1 MFKKKLI
8 INAIFILIIILY
20 IPIIFQSFKEPLH
33 SYAFTELH
41 INYLGGFIR
50 RGLLGEISRL
60 FSPLINNIYFFA
72 SIFGILYFIH
82 IILFY
87 KLIKK
92 FENFSLIIIFLCL
105 SPSLLVFPITHPENY
120 MRNDIF
126 FIIAILSHSLFIYR
140 SSINNTSLNNYSRY
154 VWIRRL

>member
-50 RGLLGEISRL
+50 RGLLGEVSRL

-92 FENFSLIIIFLCL
+92 
-105 SPSLLVFPITHPENY
+105 
-120 MRNDIF
+120 
-126 FIIAILSHSLFIYR
+126 
-140 SSINNTSLNNYSRY
+140 
-154 VWIRRL
+154 

>member
-1 MFKKKLI
+1 MFRKNLI
-8 INAIFILIIILY
+8 TNAIFLLVIILY
-20 IPIIFQSFKEPLH
+20 IPIVIKSFKEPIY

-50 RGLLGEISRL
+50 RGLLGEISRH
-60 FSPLINNIYFFA
+60 FSPLINNINFFA
-72 SIFGILYFIH
+72 LVFGVLYFIH

-92 FENFSLIIIFLCL
+92 FENFSLIVIFLTL
-105 SPSLLVFPITHPENY
+105 SPSLLLFPITHPENY

-126 FIIAILSHSLFIYR
+126 FIIAILR
-140 SSINNTSLNNYSRY
+140 KKSIHLKAYTLE
-154 VWIRRL
+154 